1 MSIKTMTTL
10 LTGNKR
16 IPVFNFF
23 KRNRGVSFV
32 EVMVA
37 AAILSF
43 GIVMLYRAFF
53 VSLNYVNHITYRL
66 YAMNILDN
74 KISMLQKTFEVS
86 KIIPFTA
93 EQETETAIF
102 DNRAVNFRYT
112 MNVVGVDDLEDF
124 YRVDISVSW
133 VEHAHPVRLLRSF
146 YLAS

>member
-1 MSIKTMTTL
+1 MSLRVTTVRITIFIPEAKMSIKTMTTL

-93 EQETETAIF
+93 EQE
-102 DNRAVNFRYT
+102 
-112 MNVVGVDDLEDF
+112 
-124 YRVDISVSW
+124 
-133 VEHAHPVRLLRSF
+133 
-146 YLAS
+146 